1 MMPTP
6 SHVPAFPA
14 MPLDA
19 MGSLAAGSN
28 AADRPAT
35 AVPGTFDGLSGE
47 TRAEFLAQVAH
58 ELRTPLTTL
67 NAALGLMRRR
77 IDAPETDPM
86 VVHLFGLAR
95 SGTERLMALVEDW
108 LDVAAMDAGS
118 FQLARAAVTPGTLAD
133 AATERLRAAAGRRG
147 VTIAATVASTRPVLA
162 DRARLERV
170 LVHLLERALVAAPA
184 GGTVTLHA
192 DDDGTFVRIAV
203 VHTGQRRADD
213 VPDGMA
219 GLGLTLCRAIVER
232 HGGTL
237 CVGAGED
244 ARRTSCR
251 IPAA

>member
-6 SHVPAFPA
+6 SPMPAF
-14 MPLDA
+14 
-19 MGSLAAGSN
+19 
-28 AADRPAT
+28 
-35 AVPGTFDGLSGE
+35 FDGLSGE
-47 TRAEFLAQVAH
+47 TRAAFLAQVAH

-77 IDAPETDPM
+77 IDAPEMDPM

-118 FQLARAAVTPGTLAD
+118 FHLARAGVTPASLAD
-133 AATERLRAAAGRRG
+133 AAAERLREAAGRRG
-147 VTIAATVASTRPVLA
+147 VALVVSVASTRLVLA

-170 LVHLLERALVAAPA
+170 LGHLLERALAVAPA

-192 DDDGTFVRIAV
+192 DDDGDAVRLAV
-203 VHTGQRRADD
+203 THTGYPRLDEAADS
-213 VPDGMA
+213 MA
-219 GLGLTLCRAIVER
+219 GLGLTICRAIVER

-237 CVGAGED
+237 CVGTGEA
-244 ARRTSCR
+244 ARRTTCR